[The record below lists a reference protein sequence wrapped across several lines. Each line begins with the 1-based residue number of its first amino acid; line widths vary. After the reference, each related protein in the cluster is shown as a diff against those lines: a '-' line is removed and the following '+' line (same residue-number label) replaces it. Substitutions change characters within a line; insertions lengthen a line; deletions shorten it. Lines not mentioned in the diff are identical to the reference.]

1 MTKTADSF
9 RNIGELIDRV
19 EQIREELLAAQNSL
33 EKIEPVETKLSE
45 DDGKK

>member
-1 MTKTADSF
+1 MTKSADSL

-19 EQIREELLAAQNSL
+19 EQIREELLAVQNSL
-33 EKIEPVETKLSE
+33 EKIEPVETKPFE